1 MVMEEGV
8 EKRQNEKPPPLFP
21 SVIIYDTVWVGG
33 SNRQGAESCFI
44 KCTVK
49 KKTQKDLLMM
59 QAAKLRENVGKMSP
73 DRDARNKAPLSM
85 MA

>member
-49 KKTQKDLLMM
+49 KKNSEGLAHDAGSQIKRKCW
-59 QAAKLRENVGKMSP
+59 QNVS
-73 DRDARNKAPLSM
+73 
-85 MA
+85 

>member
-21 SVIIYDTVWVGG
+21 SIIYDTVWVGG

-49 KKTQKDLLMM
+49 KKLGLAHDAGSQIKRKCW
-59 QAAKLRENVGKMSP
+59 QNVS
-73 DRDARNKAPLSM
+73 
-85 MA
+85 

>member
-49 KKTQKDLLMM
+49 KK
-59 QAAKLRENVGKMSP
+59 LRRTCS
-73 DRDARNKAPLSM
+73 
-85 MA
+85 